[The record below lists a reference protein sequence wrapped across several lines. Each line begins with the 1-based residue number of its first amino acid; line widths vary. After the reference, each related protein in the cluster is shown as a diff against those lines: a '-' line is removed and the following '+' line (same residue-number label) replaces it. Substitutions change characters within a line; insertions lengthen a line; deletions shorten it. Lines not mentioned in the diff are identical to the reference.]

1 MTESSTFENM
11 NKIWFLGDS
20 YVAIN
25 QSLWMEK
32 VYETKSWTKIVT
44 ETFPEYTNENIA
56 LGGASLDFLYY
67 TYEQRRKEFKSGD
80 IVIMSLTNI
89 ERLFLRHHKGSAY
102 KFLQNSRITSP
113 FAPVGKVLEHL
124 LEDHPWYTYFAD
136 DLFNPEAHQA
146 KLNLFLNS
154 LQYDAMTKGI
164 KIIALP
170 IAHFQFID
178 REDKESITIG
188 GTLRGHTLVAV
199 TEKQMNTKFNGKY
212 NLSQYWGDNHELRQY
227 DKTLSNHLTQRN
239 NEILANK
246 VIRNIKTNEPIDLT
260 TEWEY

>member
-20 YVAIN
+20 YVAN
-25 QSLWMEK
+25 ATGPWLKKTNEA
-32 VYETKSWTKIVT
+32 KSWTKILT
-44 ETFPEYTNENIA
+44 EAFPEYTNENIA
-56 LGGASLDFLYY
+56 LGASSLDFLYY
-67 TYEQRRKEFKSGD
+67 TYEQRRKKFKSGD

-89 ERLFLRHHKGSAY
+89 ERLFLRQHKESAY
-102 KFLQNSRITSP
+102 RFLQNGRITTP
-113 FAPVGKVLEHL
+113 FESKGKPVEYL

-136 DLFNPEAHQA
+136 DLYNPKTHQA
-146 KLNLFLNS
+146 KLNLFLNC

-170 IAHFQFID
+170 MAHFPFLD
-178 REDKESITIG
+178 TEDKDHITIG
-188 GTLRGHTLVAV
+188 KTKKDMDLFAV
-199 TEKQMNTKFNGKY
+199 SNKQLETKFNHIKV
-212 NLSQYWGDNHELRQY
+212 LFWQHEECRTY
-227 DKTLSNHLTQRN
+227 DKTLSNHLTPRN

-260 TEWEY
+260 TEWEF

>member
-11 NKIWFLGDS
+11 NKIWFFGDS
-20 YVAIN
+20 YVAN
-25 QSLWMEK
+25 TRGPWLEK
-32 VYETKSWTKIVT
+32 TYGAKSWTKILT
-44 ETFPEYTNENIA
+44 EAFPEYTNENTA
-56 LGGASLDFLYY
+56 LAGASLDFLYY

-89 ERLFLRHHKGSAY
+89 ERIFLRQDKKNTHS
-102 KFLQNSRITSP
+102 FLRSQGIVTY
-113 FAPVGKVLEHL
+113 EHGICVSISD
-124 LEDHPWYTYFAD
+124 DHPWCTYFAD
-136 DLFNPEAHQA
+136 DLFNPETHQA

-170 IAHFQFID
+170 IADFYFLD
-178 REDKESITIG
+178 TEDKDHITLG
-188 GTLRGHTLVAV
+188 RTLRGHTLVAV
-199 TEKQMNTKFNGKY
+199 SNRQLSLKFNGKY
-212 NLSQYWGDNHELRQY
+212 KIGQHWKQSECREYDN
-227 DKTLSNHLTQRN
+227 TLANHLTPRN

>member
-1 MTESSTFENM
+1 MVTLEDGKFLKNSGMTE
-11 NKIWFLGDS
+11 D
-20 YVAIN
+20 
-25 QSLWMEK
+25 
-32 VYETKSWTKIVT
+32 
-44 ETFPEYTNENIA
+44 
-56 LGGASLDFLYY
+56 D
-67 TYEQRRKEFKSGD
+67 
-80 IVIMSLTNI
+80 
-89 ERLFLRHHKGSAY
+89 
-102 KFLQNSRITSP
+102 
-113 FAPVGKVLEHL
+113 
-124 LEDHPWYTYFAD
+124 PWCTYFAD

-170 IAHFQFID
+170 ITHFQFID

-199 TEKQMNTKFNGKY
+199 SEKQMETKFNRKY
-212 NLSQYWGDNHELRQY
+212 KTAHYWWNKKEFQDY
-227 DKTLSNHLTQRN
+227 DTTLANHLTPRN